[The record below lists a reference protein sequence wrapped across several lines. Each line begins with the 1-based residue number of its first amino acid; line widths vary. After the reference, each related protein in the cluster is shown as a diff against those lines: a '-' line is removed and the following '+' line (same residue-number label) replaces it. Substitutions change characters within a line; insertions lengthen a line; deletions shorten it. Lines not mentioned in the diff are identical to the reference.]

1 MDQSVGPE
9 DDIIK
14 VPNIALLAAITK
26 LNAKQLSPVEEFG
39 LNTLLFNSVEEFHQ
53 KTVKEYMFGYSDS
66 FTKVVTSGNPEKVG
80 LMTSRRGVA
89 IDNLTIHTG
98 ENSLENLGKIHA
110 MNGQIALNI
119 WKDEC
124 NEIVGTD
131 GSQFPPHLMDR
142 EQELKIFIKSF
153 CRTLTL
159 KYDREVTVLNGI
171 PAWRYKTV
179 KNEFASSIKNPANRC
194 YCDAEKQKCPPDGV
208 FDASKCLEGIP
219 LHVSY
224 PHFLEGDDSL
234 RKHFEGLKPKR
245 KEHETFADIHARM
258 AFPISGASRLQMN
271 FKLAKKHSFWP
282 AKSYYTKL
290 PDDLILPIFWF
301 EVTAGE
307 IPAEFQ
313 KLVFNTTQSAN
324 ATYIA
329 IQYGSL
335 IGAFV
340 SLLLLLSTS
349 YIFFI
354 YLSKNS
360 VEKVQNKNVVA
371 LTLSSDPTTTVE
383 NGQGSKIYPFL
394 LNHMDQNKSL

>member
-1 MDQSVGPE
+1 MGPE
-9 DDIIK
+9 DDIVK

-26 LNAKQLSPVEEFG
+26 LNAKQLNPVKEFG
-39 LNTLLFNSVEEFHQ
+39 LNTLLFNGVDEFHQ

-66 FTKVVTSGNPEKVG
+66 FTEAITSGNSKKVG
-80 LMTSRRGVA
+80 LMTSRNGVA
-89 IDNLTIHTG
+89 FDNLTIHTG
-98 ENSLENLGKIHA
+98 EDSLVNLGKIHA

-119 WKDEC
+119 WNDEC
-124 NEIVGTD
+124 NEITGTD

-142 EQELKIFIKSF
+142 EQKLKIFIKSF
-153 CRTLTL
+153 CRALTL

-179 KNEFASSIKNPANRC
+179 KNEFGSSLKNPANRC
-194 YCDAEKQKCPPDGV
+194 YCDAEKEKCPPDGV
-208 FDASKCLEGIP
+208 FDASKCLSGIP
-219 LHVSY
+219 LQVSY
-224 PHFLEGDDSL
+224 PHFLEGDESL

-245 KEHETFADIHARM
+245 KDHETFADIHARM
-258 AFPISGASRLQMN
+258 GFPISGASRLQMN
-271 FKLAKKHSFWP
+271 FKLAKKQSFWP

-301 EVTAGE
+301 EVTAGD

-313 KLVFNTTQSAN
+313 KLVFSSTQTAN

-335 IGAFV
+335 VGAFV

-349 YIFFI
+349 YIYFVH
-354 YLSKNS
+354 LSKNS
-360 VEKVQNKNVVA
+360 VEKVQNKDVVVF
-371 LTLSSDPTTTVE
+371 TSSAPTSTIE
-383 NGQGSKIYPFL
+383 NGQGSKIYPIL
-394 LNHMDQNKSL
+394 SNQIDQNKSL